1 MDIRD
6 GLIVDLHGSAA
17 ELGVHE
23 GDTVELFGPG
33 RGEQFVEP
41 TADDWARAADTI
53 SYEVFTCLRNRIP
66 RLYEHAA
73 EVLPADDLAK
83 LDPATL
89 L

>member
-1 MDIRD
+1 MHGPVHRGPARIRRRTRR
-6 GLIVDLHGSAA
+6 SR
-17 ELGVHE
+17 

-33 RGEQFVEP
+33 RGEDYVEP

-53 SYEVFTCLRNRIP
+53 SYEIFTCLRNRIP

-73 EVLPADDLAK
+73 EVLPAADLAK

>member
-1 MDIRD
+1 M
-6 GLIVDLHGSAA
+6 
-17 ELGVHE
+17 
-23 GDTVELFGPG
+23 
-33 RGEQFVEP
+33 EP